1 MGIEYIQFIYQD
13 NVKLQ
18 QEISE
23 WTDQMIAL
31 DTEHMRERQKWEQQI
46 AELNRQIS
54 LYRDDPSDF

>member
-1 MGIEYIQFIYQD
+1 M
-13 NVKLQ
+13 KLQ